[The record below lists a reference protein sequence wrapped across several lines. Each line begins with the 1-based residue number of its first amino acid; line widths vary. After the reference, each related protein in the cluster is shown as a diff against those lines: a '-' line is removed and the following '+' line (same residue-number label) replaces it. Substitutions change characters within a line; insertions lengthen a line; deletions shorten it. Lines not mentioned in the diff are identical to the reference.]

1 MGRELKIMFCGPSGT
16 GKTTMAKEISE
27 LFNIPFISGSYSDLV
42 PSTKSEPHEKMITK
56 STEEIYNQDYQLI
69 NLRRNQLKDLTS
81 FVSDR
86 SFIDNAVYFIDKLA
100 HRIPQ
105 CEVETYLD
113 ISKKLSETFT
123 THLIMVPFTKEIM
136 GKWEIEDN
144 HKRVLNKYFQYKI
157 SNLMMSVL
165 QDFIYSDLSMEYHL
179 IRKEYI
185 NKVVGND
192 KTKIL
197 FLYELDRVKRIQVI
211 NEFLNL

>member
-16 GKTTMAKEISE
+16 GKTTMAKEISK

-86 SFIDNAVYFIDKLA
+86 SFVDNAAYFIDKLA

-144 HKRVLNKYFQYKI
+144 HKRVLNKYYQYKI
-157 SNLMMSVL
+157 SNLMMSVI
-165 QDFIYSDLSMEYHL
+165 QDFIYPDLSTEYHL